1 MSDYKGFIKDIDMKH
16 ESFFALVAGLAT
28 GVAVGVLFAPDKGTE
43 TRRKLKEA
51 AQEGCEIAKV
61 KGAELKDEMNKL
73 RDTLAKEGEHLKD
86 EAKERILSQLE
97 KLEKALAKQSEID
110 DQTSQA

>member
-1 MSDYKGFIKDIDMKH
+1 MKH
-16 ESFFALVAGLAT
+16 ESFFFFFFGLAA
-28 GVAVGVLFAPDKGTE
+28 GVAVGVFFAPDKGSE
-43 TRRKLKEA
+43 TRRKLREA
-51 AQEGCEIAKV
+51 TQEGCEIAKV
-61 KGAELKDEMNKL
+61 KGEELKEEMSRL

-86 EAKERILSQLE
+86 EAKERILFQLD

>member
-1 MSDYKGFIKDIDMKH
+1 MKH
-16 ESFFALVAGLAT
+16 ESFFALVAGLAA
-28 GVAVGVLFAPDKGTE
+28 GVAVGVLFAPDKGSE

-51 AQEGCEIAKV
+51 AQEGCEMAKV
-61 KGAELKDEMNKL
+61 KGAELKEEMSRL

-86 EAKERILSQLE
+86 EARERILFQLE

>member
-1 MSDYKGFIKDIDMKH
+1 MKH
-16 ESFFALVAGLAT
+16 ESFFALVAGLAA
-28 GVAVGVLFAPDKGTE
+28 GVAVGVLFAFVKGSE

-51 AQEGCEIAKV
+51 TQEGCEIAKV
-61 KGAELKDEMNKL
+61 KGEELKEEMSRL

-86 EAKERILSQLE
+86 EAKERILFQLD